1 MIELH
6 GLNERQHR
14 LADMIWSC
22 DSSEDVV
29 KFIAALPPEYRRDA
43 VLVHELMIA
52 AVFDEHMEVSDAVKD
67 LIHSL

>member
-1 MIELH
+1 MIELQ
-6 GLNERQHR
+6 GLTGRQHR
-14 LADMIWSC
+14 LADMIWHC
-22 DSSEDVV
+22 DSTAEVE

-52 AVFDEHMEVSDAVKD
+52 AVMDEHMEVTDAVKD